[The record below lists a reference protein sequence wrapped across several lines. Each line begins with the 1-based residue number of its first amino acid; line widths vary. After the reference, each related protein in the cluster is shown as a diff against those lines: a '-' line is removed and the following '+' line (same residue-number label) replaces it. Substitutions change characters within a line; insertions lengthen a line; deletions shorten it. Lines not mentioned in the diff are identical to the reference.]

1 MTKPKVLFVC
11 TGNCCRSQMAEAIGR
26 SVAGDQFEF
35 LSCGSHPAGFVH
47 PLSLM
52 TLESMGI
59 PTETLES
66 KSWDAYLDQDI
77 AIAITVCASA
87 AQACPVF
94 PGGGVKVHWPLEDP
108 SQYPGDDEEQLDFC
122 KRIAARIKLKIERM
136 AALCSDD
143 APIEALQPELV
154 KLADL

>member
-59 PTETLES
+59 PTEDLES
-66 KSWDAYLDQDI
+66 KSWDAFLDQDI
-77 AIAITVCASA
+77 AIAITVCDSA
-87 AQACPVF
+87 AQTCPVF
-94 PGGGVKVHWPLEDP
+94 PGGGIKVHWPLEDP
-108 SQYPGDDEEQLDFC
+108 SQYPGDEEEQLDFC

-136 AALCSDD
+136 GKVHSRGLI
-143 APIEALQPELV
+143 PTEL
-154 KLADL
+154 KAELTLLADL